1 MALQT
6 INLGRVKGEPFRYED
21 FTPEQLDDLRG
32 KDGKD
37 FPRFTGTAAEYE
49 AVEFDIEEGTIVTI
63 TDDFDEENLI
73 GADTL
78 KRVADLEDAVANFEG
93 VDNAVYLTQEQ
104 YDALPESKLTD
115 DVEYRITD
123 RGIENVSASNVE
135 YDNAVSG
142 LGATNVQGAVDELKE
157 DVDGLQ
163 GDISTLNESLG
174 SLIKLH
180 SQNEGETTKSIPNA
194 LTYLGLSL
202 VIPAKHVAVVSQSLN
217 NRTSGKPIIGLGYGY
232 SPSCSSVSQLA
243 SHYKMSDVGQYYT
256 VGTSYVISNNGNTD
270 TTIYFY
276 AYASTPIE
284 SSYNIITALLA
295 QIG

>member
-6 INLGRVKGEPFRYED
+6 INLGRVKGDAFTYED

-123 RGIENVSASNVE
+123 AGIENVSASNVE

-142 LGATNVQGAVDELKE
+142 LGAVNVQGAVDELKE
-157 DVDGLQ
+157 DVSTLSDGLSNVCNTTYNFVKSFVSCN
-163 GDISTLNESLG
+163 GGSISVPNTWKDLEIQVLINNNARMITLPLKRGAITSNWTYHLRGGYYQNTSNYMYLNFQVVVNADMSLTITPDAVEFG
-174 SLIKLH
+174 GTDEKAS
-180 SQNEGETTKSIPNA
+180 SRF
-194 LTYLGLSL
+194 
-202 VIPAKHVAVVSQSLN
+202 AVVYTN
-217 NRTSGKPIIGLGYGY
+217 NLPK
-232 SPSCSSVSQLA
+232 
-243 SHYKMSDVGQYYT
+243 
-256 VGTSYVISNNGNTD
+256 
-270 TTIYFY
+270 
-276 AYASTPIE
+276 
-284 SSYNIITALLA
+284 
-295 QIG
+295 